1 MCIRDRCWQFR
12 KYKKRLSGIVAKNKE
27 HFFRNKKIG
36 GIEMNLDKMSM
47 EEIKKYVKELEDFKE
62 KVSSY
67 SPEELRALK
76 MLYAETRIKMLIG
89 RFSDM
94 IKID

>member
-1 MCIRDRCWQFR
+1 MD
-12 KYKKRLSGIVAKNKE
+12 LE
-27 HFFRNKKIG
+27 
-36 GIEMNLDKMSM
+36 KMSI
-47 EEIKKYVKELEDFKE
+47 EEIKQHVKELEDFKE

-67 SPEELRALK
+67 SPEELRALR

>member
-1 MCIRDRCWQFR
+1 
-12 KYKKRLSGIVAKNKE
+12 
-27 HFFRNKKIG
+27 
-36 GIEMNLDKMSM
+36 MNLDKMSM

-67 SPEELRALK
+67 SHEELRALR

>member
-1 MCIRDRCWQFR
+1 
-12 KYKKRLSGIVAKNKE
+12 
-27 HFFRNKKIG
+27 
-36 GIEMNLDKMSM
+36 MNLDKMSM

-67 SPEELRALK
+67 SPEELRALR
-76 MLYAETRIKMLIG
+76 MLYAETRIKMVTG

-94 IKID
+94 IEID

>member
-1 MCIRDRCWQFR
+1 
-12 KYKKRLSGIVAKNKE
+12 
-27 HFFRNKKIG
+27 
-36 GIEMNLDKMSM
+36 MNLDKMTM

-67 SPEELRALK
+67 SPEELRTLK

>member
-1 MCIRDRCWQFR
+1 
-12 KYKKRLSGIVAKNKE
+12 
-27 HFFRNKKIG
+27 
-36 GIEMNLDKMSM
+36 MSM

-89 RFSDM
+89 RFPDM

>member
-1 MCIRDRCWQFR
+1 MD
-12 KYKKRLSGIVAKNKE
+12 
-27 HFFRNKKIG
+27 
-36 GIEMNLDKMSM
+36 LDKMSI

-76 MLYAETRIKMLIG
+76 MLYAETRIKMVTG
-89 RFSDM
+89 KFSNM

>member
-1 MCIRDRCWQFR
+1 
-12 KYKKRLSGIVAKNKE
+12 
-27 HFFRNKKIG
+27 
-36 GIEMNLDKMSM
+36 MNLDKMTM
-47 EEIKKYVKELEDFKE
+47 EEIKQYVKDLEDFKK

-67 SPEELRALK
+67 SPEELRALR
-76 MLYAETRIKMLIG
+76 MLYAETRIKVLIG